1 MTDADRLRSW
11 LFRSL
16 MFEADT
22 DAFRKAG
29 VRIGVDE
36 RAAEDQL
43 LQESLAPFDLTT
55 RNEALRMSRLY
66 AIIYCFENSVRDLI
80 RTRLS
85 EKDAKWWDDTARV
98 PSQVRKT
105 AESRIKTAGQ
115 NSWLE
120 GAKDDILGF
129 VDFGGL
135 SAIVVQNWS
144 DFDDL
149 IPSQHWLRQRF
160 DELEA
165 ARNFIAHNRM
175 LTPAEFNRLE
185 MYVGDWNRQVG
196 L

>member
-1 MTDADRLRSW
+1 MSEHDALRSW

-16 MFEADT
+16 MFEAESE
-22 DAFRKAG
+22 AFRQAG

-36 RAAEDQL
+36 HEAEESL
-43 LQESLAPFDLTT
+43 LAESLAPFPLAT
-55 RNEALRMSRLY
+55 RNEALRMGRLY
-66 AIIYCFENSVRDLI
+66 AIIYCFENAVRELI

-85 EKDAKWWDDTARV
+85 ELDKDWWTNLVPMKIQSSAQSRFDD
-98 PSQVRKT
+98 
-105 AESRIKTAGQ
+105 AEK

-120 GAKDDILGF
+120 GESKDILGF

-135 SAIVVQNWS
+135 SDIIINKWGE
-144 DFDDL
+144 FEDL
-149 IPSQHWLRQRF
+149 IPSQHWLKQRF
-160 DELEA
+160 DELER

-175 LTPAEFNRLE
+175 LSADEFARLE